1 MYIVIFYFIVFIVS
15 ALMFHTNLKT
25 SREMLSSLNNYSD
38 INWLVMYSDGMT
50 QLKILKAIRQG
61 KTATEV
67 KLKILFFI
75 QFVSFLM
82 LFISMSLL
90 LVS

>member
-1 MYIVIFYFIVFIVS
+1 
-15 ALMFHTNLKT
+15 
-25 SREMLSSLNNYSD
+25 MLSSLNNYSD